1 MLQIIVTF
9 TNGST
14 TTIDCDKMMKA
25 LQYKDNEIIGMFM
38 EKDKPKDPRCKWQPF
53 FMINLR
59 YVMSIR
65 RTEFSGDTR

>member
-25 LQYKDNEIIGMFM
+25 SQYKDNEIIGMFM
-38 EKDKPKDPRCKWQPF
+38 EKDKPK
-53 FMINLR
+53 IHVVNGNHSL
-59 YVMSIR
+59 
-65 RTEFSGDTR
+65 